1 MTFEEKFWFKISS
14 QSAFGRIRDRRVYI
28 HQHLVTMICPKQY
41 SYWQSLSNSTNR
53 YAIVLMSKKQQP
65 VVSQD
70 VGFLRELW
78 KMVSGYQ
85 KGGKIWIWCQMSR
98 GQKPYLHGIS
108 YMIGCGN
115 AVCSYIVPSWRIGMA
130 AKPIVLFLPY
140 TKNLIKR
147 WTWDDGSKFRFS
159 FPRIYIQTC

>member
-85 KGGKIWIWCQMSR
+85 KGGKI
-98 GQKPYLHGIS
+98 
-108 YMIGCGN
+108 
-115 AVCSYIVPSWRIGMA
+115 
-130 AKPIVLFLPY
+130 
-140 TKNLIKR
+140 
-147 WTWDDGSKFRFS
+147 
-159 FPRIYIQTC
+159 